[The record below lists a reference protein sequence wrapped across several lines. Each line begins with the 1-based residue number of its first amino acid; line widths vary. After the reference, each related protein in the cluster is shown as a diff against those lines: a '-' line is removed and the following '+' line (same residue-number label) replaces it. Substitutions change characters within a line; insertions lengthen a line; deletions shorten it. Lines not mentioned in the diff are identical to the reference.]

1 MFCDLHVDGFFQ
13 LGAGFDILFP
23 LHQVNSW
30 VPQKL
35 RFFSFYNE
43 NSTKFKGQTKLG
55 ISWGDFQVIKNE
67 LYGDKF

>member
-1 MFCDLHVDGFFQ
+1 MFCDLHDDGFFQ